1 MTLPAAFSFKT
12 VGVSFAPDYP
22 DNLVRLRES
31 WERRWLMTPADFGDY
46 YGSQEAPEGLS
57 AVLVRRPD
65 NPHDP
70 NAVEVHVPEV
80 GMVGHV
86 PAKGAGLAAKLAREL
101 DADVVW
107 HAEVE
112 DVLIHPDH
120 PDRPGITVKV
130 RRVASGDAAGPL
142 A

>member
-1 MTLPAAFSFKT
+1 MTLPPTFSFKT

-22 DNLVRLRES
+22 DNLARLRES
-31 WERRWLMTPADFGDY
+31 WERRWLTAPGSFGDQ
-46 YGSQEAPEGLS
+46 GQEPEGLP
-57 AVLVRRPD
+57 AVLIRRPD
-65 NPHDP
+65 NSHDP

-80 GMVGHV
+80 GRVGHV
-86 PAKGAGLAAKLAREL
+86 PAKGAGLARKLAAEL
-101 DADVVW
+101 DDGVVW
-107 HAEVE
+107 QAEVE
-112 DVLIHPDH
+112 DVLIDPDH